1 MQLNGTNH
9 ARIRELFEDWI
20 YDSHML
26 KRESRRFVCSS
37 WKLYT
42 VHQLRKQFCLSKKK
56 IKSLHQKPSFS
67 KNYLRNSLF
76 H

>member
-56 IKSLHQKPSFS
+56 SNPYT
-67 KNYLRNSLF
+67 KNLLFLRIT
-76 H
+76 